1 MLRSTT
7 LRGLDDALIDLQ
19 NAIEHLPDGQK
30 KKQLLE
36 RFQRLQNVRSD
47 IENPQTPQKS
57 DYLPWVLLGAGIVVA
72 IMVLLVLLR
81 EQKEEKSSC

>member
-7 LRGLDDALIDLQ
+7 LKGLDDALIDLQ

-30 KKQLLE
+30 KKQLME

-47 IENPQTPQKS
+47 IGNPQASQRPEF
-57 DYLPWVLLGAGIVVA
+57 LPWVLLGAGIVVA

-81 EQKEEKSSC
+81 EKKEETSSC